1 MVEKNYDESIDDLLK
16 TEGTDFALRY
26 GLKRGQAF
34 TEDEIFEKL
43 QGDYIIDQ
51 YIAFGAIQ
59 QRKLKKALPLLKN
72 MALYHEDIV
81 IQEEAIET
89 IRKIGGKKALDI
101 LRYLKTTEH
110 KDFIEQL
117 LSPKTERDD

>member
-1 MVEKNYDESIDDLLK
+1 MVEENYDERIDELLK

-34 TEDEIFEKL
+34 TEEEILEKL
-43 QGDYIIDQ
+43 QSDYLIDQ

-59 QRKLKKALPLLKN
+59 QRKLKKALTPLKY
-72 MALYHEDIV
+72 MALYHEDVDIR
-81 IQEEAIET
+81 QEAIET
-89 IRKIGGKKALDI
+89 ISEIGGKTAFNI
-101 LRYLKTTEH
+101 LCYLKTTEH

-117 LSPKTERDD
+117 LSPKAERDD

>member
-1 MVEKNYDESIDDLLK
+1 MVAENYDERIDELLK

-34 TEDEIFEKL
+34 TEEEILEKL

-59 QRKLKKALPLLKN
+59 KLKLKKALTPLKY
-72 MALYHEDIV
+72 MALYNEDIDTR
-81 IQEEAIET
+81 EEAIKT
-89 IRKIGGKKALDI
+89 IRKIGGKEALDI
-101 LRYLKTTEH
+101 LRFLKTTEH
-110 KDFIEQL
+110 KDFVEQI
-117 LSPKTERDD
+117 LSSRADLDD